1 MGHPAMF
8 HNPEEVMRL
17 MQGIQSEWSML
28 EQVLA
33 LRRRSRSPRDGPKIK
48 MPEKK
53 DHKNEKVSGL
63 IDATKFSG
71 IAQASRHK
79 WKSKVNSTL

>member
-1 MGHPAMF
+1 
-8 HNPEEVMRL
+8 
-17 MQGIQSEWSML
+17 
-28 EQVLA
+28 
-33 LRRRSRSPRDGPKIK
+33 

-63 IDATKFSG
+63 IDAAKFPG

-79 WKSKVNSTL
+79 WKSKVNSTLRENCCQCTKKQF